1 LSLFSFDQTQLKK
14 KKKKSP
20 RESHPK
26 AQIFIQILFFLS
38 LNFPFSSN
46 PLSKYSPYRKHAMVH
61 HPGRVS
67 IIGAGTLGGT
77 IAYSLMLSNVASE
90 ILLVDMSNN
99 ILQGQVLDIAEA
111 GIHTNTVIRSGTL
124 KEAGQSSLVI
134 FTADTPRHPKE
145 DRRLWLMRSRQLLLS
160 IASAMSPVQN
170 DITILITSDPVDLYV
185 QSLQN
190 FFSHIPATRIFGL
203 GTTSATD
210 RFKHWL
216 KQMNNQKPVSDA
228 YCIGNQAMPV
238 VVWNYAKVD
247 DVPIPMIPFL
257 VSQRNALDQ
266 VVSTH
271 RQDLIRER
279 KGNACFGP
287 AAVATR
293 LAKELLLNQQGLTK
307 TSTSTTN
314 TVNSSIS
321 IRRTPGLMLEDSP
334 SQKVWVLS
342 VYVPHYG
349 CCLSWPITLGE
360 KGINTLIDL
369 PLASDEQAKVIQVVD
384 ANSKD
389 YQESIMFSQ
398 H

>member
-1 LSLFSFDQTQLKK
+1 
-14 KKKKSP
+14 
-20 RESHPK
+20 
-26 AQIFIQILFFLS
+26 
-38 LNFPFSSN
+38 
-46 PLSKYSPYRKHAMVH
+46 MVH

-77 IAYSLMLSNVASE
+77 IAYSLMLSNVATE
-90 ILLVDMSNN
+90 ILLADMSNN

-111 GIHTNTVIRSGTL
+111 SVHSNTTIRAGTL

-134 FTADTPRHPKE
+134 LTADTPRHPKE

-170 DITILITSDPVDLYV
+170 DITILIISDPVDLYV
-185 QSLQN
+185 QSLKSY
-190 FFSHIPATRIFGL
+190 FTHIPATRIFGL
-203 GTTSATD
+203 GTTMATD
-210 RFKHWL
+210 RFKNWL
-216 KQMNNQKPVSDA
+216 KQMSNQKPVSDA

-247 DVPIPMIPFL
+247 NAPIPTLPFL
-257 VSQRNALDQ
+257 VSQRGALDR

-271 RQDLIRER
+271 RQDLICER
-279 KGNACFGP
+279 KGSVCFGP

-293 LAKELLLNQQGLTK
+293 LARELLLNQQSVLRRSNTTASSATAAT
-307 TSTSTTN
+307 TSTST
-314 TVNSSIS
+314 SS
-321 IRRTPGLMLEDSP
+321 RRGGDVAPAMMMVLEDSP
-334 SQKVWVLS
+334 LQKIWVLS
-342 VYVPHYG
+342 VYVPQYD

-369 PLASDEQAKVIQVVD
+369 PLTPDEQAKVLQVTKS
-384 ANSKD
+384 NLID
-389 YQESIMFSQ
+389 YQASIISSQ